1 MQQSNSYIII
11 FAAIL
16 TVVIGG
22 LLSMAAIG
30 LKPFQKIAIE
40 LDTKKQILGAVTE
53 LKEGDDI
60 LKIFDQKIKSEVVG
74 FDGNVVENMNP
85 IDLNMEKEYK
95 KAPKDRLYPV
105 YKYMNQKDPKKVDS
119 YIIALYGN
127 GLWDKI
133 WGYLAIAPDLNTV
146 VGIALDHK
154 GETPGLGA
162 RITTPEVQGRYKGK
176 KILSSE
182 GSLVS
187 IEMMKGERN
196 DPSLF
201 GENQVDGMS
210 GATLTGKGVNSMLK
224 KYLNYYQAYFKKIK
238 SSQDVATN

>member
-11 FAAIL
+11 FAAVL
-16 TVVIGG
+16 TVIIGG
-22 LLSMAAIG
+22 LLSVAAIG
-30 LKPFQKIAIE
+30 LKPFQQTAIE

-53 LKEGDDI
+53 LKDGDDV
-60 LKIFDQKIKSEVVG
+60 LKIFDEKIKGIVID
-74 FDGNVVENMNP
+74 FDGNQVKGKDP
-85 IDLNMEKEYK
+85 IKLNMEKEYK
-95 KAPKDRLYPV
+95 KEPKDRLYPV
-105 YKYMNQKDPKKVDS
+105 YKYMNEKDPKKVDS

-133 WGYLAIAPDLNTV
+133 WGYLAVKPDMNTV

-162 RITTPEVQGRYKGK
+162 RITTPEVQKRYKGK
-176 KILSSE
+176 KILSE
-182 GSLVS
+182 DGSLVS

-196 DPSLF
+196 DPTLF
-201 GENQVDGMS
+201 GDNQVDGMS

-238 SSQDVATN
+238 SGNSIVAS

>member
-1 MQQSNSYIII
+1 VQQSNSYIII

-30 LKPFQKIAIE
+30 LKPFQEVAIE

-53 LKEGDDI
+53 LKDGDDV
-60 LKIFDQKIKSEVVG
+60 LKIFDEKIKSIVID
-74 FDGNVVENMNP
+74 FDGNTVADMNP

-105 YKYMNQKDPKKVDS
+105 YMYMNEKDPKKVDS
-119 YIIALYGN
+119 YIIAMFGN

-133 WGYLAIAPDLNTV
+133 WGYLAIKPDLNTV

-162 RITTPEVQGRYKGK
+162 RITETTVKDRYKNK
-176 KILSSE
+176 KILSE
-182 GSLVS
+182 NGFLVG

-201 GENQVDGMS
+201 GPNQVDGLS
-210 GATLTGKGVNSMLK
+210 GATLTAVGVNKMIK
-224 KYLNYYQAYFKKIK
+224 KYASYYQAYFHKVK
-238 SSQDVATN
+238 SSQSVATN